1 MKPPPPS
8 RLPPAETGNFP
19 FRHEAPPIPD
29 HEVLR
34 CIGKG
39 SYGEVWMAR
48 GLTGSLRA
56 VKVVHRKDFE
66 LEKTFEREFEGLR
79 SYEPIARESPYIV
92 DILHVGRN
100 TVHSFYYYVMELADD
115 EQTGQEIV
123 PAEYVPLTLGSEV
136 KRRGKVPLDECLTWG
151 ISLCRGLGY
160 LHQQGLAHRDI
171 KPSNVIFVKGLAML
185 ADIGLVAESGGE
197 QSYVGTDGFVP
208 PEGPGTEQADIFSLG
223 MVLYEISTGL
233 DRFEFP
239 ALPEDFAN
247 SRERDRMLA
256 LNEVFCRACAPS
268 PKRRFQTAAA
278 MAEELRSIA
287 AGEYLPSKLP
297 KLLVLP
303 VLAVGLAALVVS
315 VTGGDRVRLLT
326 GPAPELPASLVNAL
340 PPERQQFAEIVL
352 QSDPAGAEIWL
363 DGRKIG
369 KTPEPLSMPGGN
381 YEFVLKRARYHDADL
396 KVSARMGERINL
408 GVVNMRFS
416 DPPKDGQPWGNHLGM
431 RFDPREDGTWV
442 AEEPTTYQQF
452 IRQNGELLE
461 GEVIPWKLQNDRQG
475 YIVYVPNT
483 DIQSFSEW
491 LTRVDLQEGFLAPDF
506 NYRYEI
512 VTDGVLDR
520 VADVRG
526 NFHAFRSVVYKQ
538 EFGELTIS
546 SNPSGA
552 EVYDEGVYIGQ
563 TPLKQRRTEAG
574 ERRLELRLPGYQI
587 EPYSLAL
594 EAGGTVEASIPLRVS
609 SAVEFGQTWGNSL
622 RMRFVPV
629 GDPMIEDFLVGAHEV
644 RVRDFKAF
652 INATSAEPPPEPNFE
667 QGGAHPV
674 VNVTRSDAEAFCRWL
689 TNHERENGR
698 IGAGDTY
705 RLPTDAEWST
715 AAGSALERGDTPA
728 DRGGRTFGVYP
739 WGVRWPPPAKAGNF
753 ADKTYRVSLGR
764 PREESLL
771 GYNDGIVYTAPVGKF
786 RGNAYKI
793 FDVAGNVW
801 EWVSDNYGGAD
812 EKTAELGV
820 VRGASWQDFE
830 KDDLGLGRRRPA
842 TSEGR
847 TENIGFRVV
856 LARGTTPIDFPSDE
870 TD

>member
-1 MKPPPPS
+1 M
-8 RLPPAETGNFP
+8 GNFP

-79 SYEPIARESPYIV
+79 AYEPIARESPYLV

-100 TVHSFYYYVMELADD
+100 TEHSFYYYVMELADD
-115 EQTGQEIV
+115 EQTGQEII

-160 LHQQGLAHRDI
+160 LHERGLAHRDI

-233 DRFEFP
+233 DRLEFP
-239 ALPEDFAN
+239 ALPEDFTN
-247 SRERDRMLA
+247 SKERDRMLA

-287 AGEYLPSKLP
+287 AGEYLPSRLP
-297 KLLVLP
+297 QLLTLP
-303 VLAVGLAALVVS
+303 VLAVGLATFIVNFA
-315 VTGGDRVRLLT
+315 GGDSVRLLT
-326 GPAPELPASLVNAL
+326 GPAPELPASIVNA
-340 PPERQQFAEIVL
+340 PAPERQKFAEIVL
-352 QSDPAGAEIWL
+352 QSEPPGAEIWL
-363 DGRKIG
+363 DGKKVG
-369 KTPEPLSMPGGN
+369 KTPEPLSMAGGN
-381 YEFVLKRARYHDADL
+381 YEFVLKRPRYKDE
-396 KVSARMGERINL
+396 KVIVSARRGEQINL

-416 DPPKDGQPWGNHLGM
+416 DPPKPGQSWTNHLGM
-431 RFDPREDGTWV
+431 VFEPGESGTWV
-442 AEEPTTYQQF
+442 AAEPTTYQQF
-452 IRQNGELLE
+452 IQENGELLE
-461 GEVIPWKLQNDRQG
+461 GEVIPWKLRNDKQG
-475 YIVYVPNT
+475 YIVYVPHT
-483 DIQSFSEW
+483 DIQGFCEW
-491 LTRVDLQEGFLAPDF
+491 LRREDLKEGFLAPDF

-512 VTDGVLDR
+512 VTDNVLDR
-520 VADVRG
+520 VDDVRG
-526 NFHAFRSVVYKQ
+526 TFHAFRCVVYRQ
-538 EFGELTIS
+538 EFGELTITS
-546 SNPSGA
+546 EPSGA

-563 TPLKQRRTEAG
+563 TPLKGRRTEAG
-574 ERRLELRLPGYQI
+574 ERKLELRLAGYQI
-587 EPYSLAL
+587 EPYSLTL
-594 EAGGTVEASIPLRVS
+594 SPGGSVNATIPLSVS
-609 SAVEFGQTWGNSL
+609 SAVEFGRAWGNSL

-629 GDPMIEDFLVGAHEV
+629 GDPVIENFLVGAHEV
-644 RVRDFKAF
+644 RKRDFNAF
-652 INATSAEPPPEPNFE
+652 INATGATPPPKPKFQ
-667 QGGAHPV
+667 QGGVHPV
-674 VNVTRSDAEAFCRWL
+674 VNVTRSDAEEFCRWL
-689 TNHERENGR
+689 TNHERENER
-698 IGAGDTY
+698 IGLGDTY

-715 AAGSALERGDTPA
+715 AAGAALERGDSPA

-739 WGVRWPPPAKAGNF
+739 WGVQWPPPAKAGNF
-753 ADKTYRVSLGR
+753 ADKTYRISLGR
-764 PREESLL
+764 SRAEAIP
-771 GYNDGIVYTAPVGKF
+771 GYNDGVVYTAPTGKF
-786 RGNAYKI
+786 KGNTYRI

-801 EWVSDNYGGAD
+801 EWVSDSYGGAD
-812 EKTAELGV
+812 ADAADLGV
-820 VRGASWQDFE
+820 IRGASWRDFE
-830 KDDLGLGRRRPA
+830 KDDLGLGRRRS
-842 TSEGR
+842 TSPETR
-847 TENIGFRVV
+847 AENIGFRVV
-856 LARGTTPIDFPSDE
+856 LSRGTTPVETLSGVSE